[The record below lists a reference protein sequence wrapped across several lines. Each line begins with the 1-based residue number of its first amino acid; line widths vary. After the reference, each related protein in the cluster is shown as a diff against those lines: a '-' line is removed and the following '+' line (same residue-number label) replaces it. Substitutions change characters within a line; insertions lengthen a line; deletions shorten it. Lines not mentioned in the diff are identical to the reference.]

1 MLVYDATNELVIAC
15 YESRF
20 PQGFLN
26 PPQMQSGSDAQ
37 PNGQA
42 VHSNPMRPHWK
53 WYGLGAVVFFAVL
66 QALSGL
72 LTLAD
77 LKIIDQQ
84 FRLLRKY
91 FPATSPDVVVIGIDE
106 ATVALMP
113 EPLALWH
120 THLGELLR
128 GVASAR
134 PAVVGVDI
142 ILPDR
147 SFDPIVPGY
156 DRLLLG
162 GIIEARR
169 HAPLVFG
176 LTIGPTGA
184 TRPIYPPFLSAAGK
198 DGAGYALWRLDADG
212 SVRWFDE
219 ALAVEGHAVATL
231 SGQMARLMKVTPR
244 RGLIDYSRGE
254 AFDYFPF
261 HEVLDWIK
269 SGDRDRLVRN
279 FAGKPVLIG
288 SVTLFEDRQ
297 LQPVELFKRNDPG
310 NRRVP
315 GVLVHAQVLRSI
327 LGNTLIQPLPDYLAP
342 FLALLASLFWL
353 WPLKPM
359 QSVAVAA
366 GFAGVVFASA
376 TLLQRQGLY
385 LPISGLVSTAALALI
400 GRSLA
405 DQAANALERLRLRRA
420 FGAYVSPQIMDEIVG
435 GRLSGSLGGDRRE
448 LCVLFA
454 DIRDFTTRSETL
466 SPEVV
471 ITLLNRY
478 FEEVTGA
485 IHKHEGTVDKFI
497 GDGIMAF
504 FGAPKTLANPSA
516 AAMAAAQEML
526 ERLATLN
533 ELLLQEG
540 QTPIRIG
547 IGLHSGDAVVG
558 HVGSTARHEY
568 TAIGDTV
575 NLASRIESLTKEV
588 GYPLVCSDSVLDA
601 LDSTEGFDNLGAK
614 QVKGHTPVVVY
625 GWPSRAGQFAGEQ
638 RRI

>member
-1 MLVYDATNELVIAC
+1 MMPQNVPVDAC
-15 YESRF
+15 HGSRF
-20 PQGFLN
+20 PEVFLN
-26 PPQMQSGSDAQ
+26 NSAFTQSGNDVSQ
-37 PNGQA
+37 NGQSQHA
-42 VHSNPMRPHWK
+42 NPLPPKWK
-53 WYGLGAVVFFAVL
+53 WYGLSAVALFAVL
-66 QALSGL
+66 QAVSGL
-72 LTLAD
+72 FALAD
-77 LKIIDQQ
+77 LKVIDQQ
-84 FRLLRKY
+84 FRLLRNY
-91 FPATSPDVVVIGIDE
+91 FPAAAPEVVVIGIDE
-106 ATVALMP
+106 ATVARMP

-120 THLGELLR
+120 PHLGKLLR

-147 SFDPIVPGY
+147 SFNTIVPGY
-156 DRLLLG
+156 DRQLLG
-162 GIIEARR
+162 GIIDARR

-176 LTIGPTGA
+176 LTIGPSGA
-184 TRPIYPPFLSAAGK
+184 TRPVYPPFLSAAGK
-198 DGAGYALWRLDADG
+198 EGAGYALWRLDADG

-219 ALAVEGHAVATL
+219 ALAVEGNAVATL
-231 SGQMARLMKVTPR
+231 SGQMARLMKVEPR
-244 RGLIDYSRGE
+244 RGLIDFSRGE

-261 HEVLDWIK
+261 HEVLDWIEA
-269 SGDRDRLVRN
+269 GDKDKLARS
-279 FAGKPVLIG
+279 FGGKPVLIG

-297 LQPVELFKRNDPG
+297 LQPVELFKWNDPG

-327 LGNTLIQPLPDYLAP
+327 LGGTLIQPLPEFLAP
-342 FLALLASLFWL
+342 LLALLAALFWL
-353 WPLKPM
+353 WPLKPL
-359 QSVAVAA
+359 QALAVAA
-366 GFAGVVFASA
+366 GLVSMVFAGA
-376 TLLQRQGLY
+376 TALQRLGLF
-385 LPISGLVSTAALALI
+385 LPVSGVVATAALALI

-435 GRLSGSLGGDRRE
+435 GRLSGSLGGDRRG

-466 SPEVV
+466 SPEAV

-504 FGAPKTLANPSA
+504 FGAPKALPNPSA
-516 AAMAAAQEML
+516 AAVAAAQEML
-526 ERLATLN
+526 SRLAGLN
-533 ELLLQEG
+533 EVLVLEG
-540 QTPIRIG
+540 QKPIRIG
-547 IGLHSGDAVVG
+547 IGLHTGDAVVG

-588 GYPLVCSDSVLDA
+588 GYPLVCSEFVLRA
-601 LDSTEGFDNLGAK
+601 LDSSEGFVNLGAK
-614 QVKGHTPVVVY
+614 PVKGHTPVVVY
-625 GWPSRAGQFAGEQ
+625 GWPAQAGQPSGEQ
-638 RRI
+638 SRT